1 MVSMNTKKI
10 ETTAGYV
17 VFAHSETPVIY
28 DGQSALEFAVNIGYG
43 YECRN
48 IAVNKEALA
57 EDFFILST
65 GVAGEVVQK
74 FVNYRC
80 TLAIYG
86 EYARY
91 TSKPLRD
98 FMYESNKGAHVF
110 FVETKSEAIE
120 KLANPD
126 RKHF

>member
-1 MVSMNTKKI
+1 MNIKKI
-10 ETTAGYV
+10 ETAGGYV

-74 FVNYRC
+74 FVNYRYR
-80 TLAIYG
+80 LAIIG
-86 EYARY
+86 DFSGY
-91 TSKPLRD
+91 TSKPLHD
-98 FMYESNKGAHVF
+98 FIYESNNGHHLY
-110 FVETKSEAIE
+110 FVADDEEAIQ
-120 KLANPD
+120 KLAP
-126 RKHF
+126 RYEVPLP